1 MYKIVLALATLLALA
16 AASPTPTTNLEL
28 PAKIEKR
35 ATISD
40 AATLGYASTNGGTKG
55 GSGGTVTT
63 VSTLAQFTA
72 AVDEDDSTPR
82 IIVVSGTISG
92 ETDIRIGSNKT
103 IVGLPGATF
112 DGVGLY
118 LRRQSNIIVR
128 NIISSKVLASTKG
141 DGIRIDQTTNVWI
154 DHCELYSDLD
164 HDKDYYDG
172 LIDASH
178 AADFITISYTYFHDH
193 YKTSLVGHSDS
204 NGDEDT
210 GHLRVTYA
218 NNYWLNLGSRG
229 PSLRFGT
236 GHVYNNYYKNMDTAI
251 DSRDGAQMLVQ
262 SNVFVNVTEPI
273 ASLYSDDVGYVTA
286 SDNDLGGASNT
297 APAGNITASDIP
309 YSFTLL
315 GSSNVASTVPGAAGA
330 ILTW

>member
-1 MYKIVLALATLLALA
+1 MWLI
-16 AASPTPTTNLEL
+16 
-28 PAKIEKR
+28 
-35 ATISD
+35 
-40 AATLGYASTNGGTKG
+40 
-55 GSGGTVTT
+55 
-63 VSTLAQFTA
+63 
-72 AVDEDDSTPR
+72 
-82 IIVVSGTISG
+82 
-92 ETDIRIGSNKT
+92 
-103 IVGLPGATF
+103 
-112 DGVGLY
+112 
-118 LRRQSNIIVR
+118 LRQ
-128 NIISSKVLASTKG
+128 
-141 DGIRIDQTTNVWI
+141 QTTNVWI

-193 YKTSLVGHSDS
+193 FKTSLVGHSD
-204 NGDEDT
+204 NNAAEDT
-210 GHLRVTYA
+210 GHLRITYA

-262 SNVFVNVTEPI
+262 SNVFSNVTEPI

-297 APAGNITASDIP
+297 APIGTITASNIP
-309 YSFTLL
+309 YAFTLL
-315 GSSNVASTVPGAAGA
+315 GSSKVVSTVPGAAGA
-330 ILTW
+330 ILKW

>member
-1 MYKIVLALATLLALA
+1 MGKRIFVLEATRLSLACQAPVSFFFKVLPRSIRALQD
-16 AASPTPTTNLEL
+16 SYSN
-28 PAKIEKR
+28 
-35 ATISD
+35 
-40 AATLGYASTNGGTKG
+40 
-55 GSGGTVTT
+55 
-63 VSTLAQFTA
+63 TA
-72 AVDEDDSTPR
+72 
-82 IIVVSGTISG
+82 
-92 ETDIRIGSNKT
+92 
-103 IVGLPGATF
+103 F

-118 LRRQSNIIVR
+118 LRRQSNIIIR

-141 DGIRIDQTTNVWI
+141 DGIRIDVSAILVCAMAIHIMLNIRQQTTNVWI

-172 LIDASH
+172 LVDASH
-178 AADFITISYTYFHDH
+178 AADFMTISYTYFHDH
-193 YKTSLVGHSDS
+193 FKTSLVGHSDS

-210 GHLRVTYA
+210 GHLRITYA
-218 NNYWLNLGSRG
+218 NNYWENLGSRG

-262 SNVFVNVTEPI
+262 SNVFSNVTEPI

-286 SDNDLGGASNT
+286 SDNDLGGANNT
-297 APAGNITASDIP
+297 APAGSITTSDIP
-309 YSFTLL
+309 YAFTLL
-315 GSSNVASTVPGAAGA
+315 GSSNVVSTVPSAAGA